1 MAYSVAM
8 DIIMAC
14 DEIRMGL
21 GTSMFLHNPWTRAQG
36 NASQLRSM
44 ADQLDALTDASVQL
58 YMSRAKNLTEESL
71 RQMMEKETML
81 APDTCLGY
89 GFCDFVGEQRTCE
102 PDDDPDDPDDP
113 DEDCKKQI
121 KELQQ
126 QLFQQKQINQMLQ
139 RVNKPS
145 MQNTFLETLKQLAE

>member
-1 MAYSVAM
+1 
-8 DIIMAC
+8 
-14 DEIRMGL
+14 
-21 GTSMFLHNPWTRAQG
+21 
-36 NASQLRSM
+36 M

-58 YMSRAKNLTEESL
+58 YMARSKNLTEESL

-89 GFCDFVGEQRTCE
+89 GFCDYVGQQKAYE
-102 PDDDPDDPDDP
+102 PIDDPDDPNDP
-113 DEDCKKQI
+113 DEDRKNQI

-126 QLFQQKQINQMLQ
+126 QLFHQKQINQMLQ